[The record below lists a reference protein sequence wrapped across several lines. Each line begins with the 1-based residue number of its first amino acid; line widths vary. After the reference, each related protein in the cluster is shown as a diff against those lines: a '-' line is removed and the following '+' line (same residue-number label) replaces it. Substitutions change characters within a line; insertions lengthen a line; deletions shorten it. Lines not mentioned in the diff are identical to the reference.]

1 METLDIILLLCFVP
15 AIITGISKGFVAQ
28 LVSLV
33 SLIAGV
39 WAAFHFSKPLAN
51 WLGGFITLE
60 PNIMNIVAFALCV
73 VLTVLLL
80 NLAGKA
86 ITKLLQMA
94 ALGWANRL
102 LGFLFAIF
110 KTALVLSVLIFIFE
124 PLNAQFGL
132 VKQDIIDSSVIY
144 HNILDGLAD
153 KIFPFLKELIANV

>member
-39 WAAFHFSKPLAN
+39 WAAFHFSKPLAG
-51 WLGGFITLE
+51 WLGGFITLD
-60 PNIMNIVAFALCV
+60 PKIMNIMAFALCV

-80 NLAGKA
+80 NLAGIA

-102 LGFLFAIF
+102 LGFIFAIF
-110 KTALVLSVLIFIFE
+110 KTALIISVMIFVFE

-132 VKQDIIDSSVIY
+132 VKQEIIDSSVIY
-144 HNILDGLAD
+144 HILDGLAD
-153 KIFPFLKELIANV
+153 KIFPFLKDLIANV

>member
-1 METLDIILLLCFVP
+1 MP

-73 VLTVLLL
+73 ILTVLLL

-102 LGFLFAIF
+102 LGFLFAIL
-110 KTALVLSVLIFIFE
+110 KTALVLIVLIFIFE
-124 PLNAQFGL
+124 PLNDQFSL
-132 VKQDIIDSSVIY
+132 VKPEIIDSSVIY
-144 HNILDGLAD
+144 HTLDGLAD
-153 KIFPFLKELIANV
+153 KIFPFLKDLIANV

>member
-1 METLDIILLLCFVP
+1 MP

-39 WAAFHFSKPLAN
+39 WAAFHFSKPLAG

-60 PNIMNIVAFALCV
+60 PKVMNIVAFTLCV
-73 VLTVLLL
+73 ILTVLLL

-124 PLNAQFGL
+124 PLNTQFGL
-132 VKQDIIDSSVIY
+132 VKPEIIDSSVIY
-144 HNILDGLAD
+144 HALDGLAD
-153 KIFPFLKELIANV
+153 KIFPFLKDLIANV